1 MSAGQAR
8 VGASAEQRANR
19 LLLACGVIGPP
30 LFVIVFLIE
39 GATRPGYS
47 AWRHYVSQLSLGEGG
62 WMQIANFLVCGLL
75 SLGFALG
82 LRRTLQGGTS
92 ATWGPLLL
100 AVFGLG
106 LIVAGIFVTD
116 PALGYPPGAPPR
128 PPGLVTHATLH
139 GRVHGLA
146 GLVVFS
152 SVAAACFVLARRFA
166 GDPAWKGWV
175 PYSIVTGVLV
185 AVFFVASLA
194 VAPLPAA
201 PSGLLQR
208 VAIVAGWGWITLLA
222 ARLLGSVWSRDRRS
236 PHGRL

>member
-1 MSAGQAR
+1 MAARQAR
-8 VGASAEQRANR
+8 ARVIDERRANR

-30 LFVIVFLIE
+30 LFVIVFLLE

-47 AWRHYVSQLSLGEGG
+47 AWRHYVSQLSLGAGG
-62 WMQIANFLVCGLL
+62 WMQIANFLLCGLL
-75 SLGFALG
+75 SLCFARG
-82 LRRTLQGGTS
+82 LRRTLQGGTG

-116 PALGYPPGAPPR
+116 PALGYPPGASPR

-166 GDPAWKGWV
+166 GDPTWRGWA
-175 PYSIVTGVLV
+175 PYSVVTGVLV

-194 VAPLPAA
+194 TAPLPGA

-208 VAIVAGWGWITLLA
+208 LAIVLGWGWIALLA
-222 ARLLGSVWSRDRRS
+222 ARLVWWRDRRS
-236 PHGRL
+236 PRRRL

>member
-1 MSAGQAR
+1 MAARQAR
-8 VGASAEQRANR
+8 ARVIDERQANR

-75 SLGFALG
+75 SLCFALG
-82 LRRTLQGGTS
+82 LRRTLQGGTG

-100 AVFGLG
+100 AIFGLG

-139 GRVHGLA
+139 GSIHGLA

-166 GDPAWKGWV
+166 SEPAWRGWA
-175 PYSIVTGVLV
+175 PYSVVTGVLV

-194 VAPLPAA
+194 TAPLPGG

-208 VAIVAGWGWITLLA
+208 LAIVAGWGWIALLA
-222 ARLLGSVWSRDRRS
+222 ARLLGSVWSRDGRS
-236 PHGRL
+236 PRGRL